1 MQIGKLRK
9 VHCID
14 IQSKLYVNLLEN
26 LLPLLQIYFDFQNLV
41 NCPNVDLDEDDQEL
55 VTNIATGTVNVHDVT
70 QCDASL
76 SIRHAHESSIV
87 EYEDLN
93 LGGKRQEYPNLK
105 KGYSLLRENV
115 VLHVES
121 FGCACWEMFDL
132 PRFRGESEL
141 IEPGDRH
148 YLSVR
153 TGSLQR
159 ILCPEN
165 DDK

>member
-1 MQIGKLRK
+1 MSI
-9 VHCID
+9 
-14 IQSKLYVNLLEN
+14 N

-41 NCPNVDLDEDDQEL
+41 YCPNVDLDEDDQEL